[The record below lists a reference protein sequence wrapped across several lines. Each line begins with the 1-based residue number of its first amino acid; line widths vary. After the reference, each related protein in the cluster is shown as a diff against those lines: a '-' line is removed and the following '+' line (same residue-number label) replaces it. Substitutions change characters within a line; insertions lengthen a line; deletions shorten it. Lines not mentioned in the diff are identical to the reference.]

1 MQRAFTNILSRNVD
15 ATSVFYENLLSME
28 RSGDFGWFVI
38 LTHKDMP
45 AFELGILDLFHE
57 TIPEGVVSRAGG
69 AIITFV
75 VSDLDAIATKARS
88 MKAKIIQEPTDLP
101 YGQRRLMLRDP
112 DGLAVDISSPI
123 R

>member
-1 MQRAFTNILSRNVD
+1 
-15 ATSVFYENLLSME
+15 
-28 RSGDFGWFVI
+28 
-38 LTHKDMP
+38 MP

-69 AIITFV
+69 DIITFV